1 MKKIQS
7 TQCPNCWGFQ
17 EYDEAQPD
25 NKICDCKSQE

>member
-1 MKKIQS
+1 MSEAQN

-25 NKICDCKSQE
+25 NKICDCK